1 MSAFCLSV
9 QSRIQIREGGGGV
22 MTRHGAALD
31 LHKIHI
37 ESDVDTGPT
46 TKTGVAGLGSA
57 SAAPG
62 RSGTIAWICQ
72 CHQTRGHGY
81 PDTVIC

>member
-1 MSAFCLSV
+1 MA
-9 QSRIQIREGGGGV
+9 
-22 MTRHGAALD
+22 RHGAALD

-81 PDTVIC
+81 PDSGPMLGRCPSIGPPSGAVRLRLI